1 MGAIVMVRGRRS
13 GTEAVPSPRVVA
25 GTPCAGR
32 GGGAVRRAVVVL
44 IVLALPCASA
54 QWTNDSTW
62 RTFNNPMSS
71 FLDTVISGS
80 MRTSAMAARFGYAE
94 AVAEPAPSAAQHAT
108 VEWRP
113 ATFSRLPQ
121 RLVIDDLAAS
131 YVDVP
136 EMRHQ
141 VAELLEAGL
150 QIYEAFADEQ
160 GRPHDVAFAFSFF
173 VVVHY
178 MVATGQ
184 EPPEEGVDALL
195 EAVTYAFGVDE
206 VFAAAG
212 DAERQALYEFLVAT
226 SMFTTFGA
234 QAGAESGDQ
243 EISEAFRVLAAGSL
257 EAVLGA
263 DLDRTAFTTA
273 GLVIR

>member
-1 MGAIVMVRGRRS
+1 
-13 GTEAVPSPRVVA
+13 
-25 GTPCAGR
+25 
-32 GGGAVRRAVVVL
+32 VRRAVVVL

-80 MRTSAMAARFGYAE
+80 MRTNAMAARFGYSDSAG
-94 AVAEPAPSAAQHAT
+94 APATAA
-108 VEWRP
+108 WRP
-113 ATFSRLPQ
+113 ATFVSLPY
-121 RLVIDDLAAS
+121 RLVVDDLAAS
-131 YVDVP
+131 YVDLP
-136 EMRHQ
+136 EMRPQ

-178 MVATGQ
+178 LVATGQ
-184 EPPEEGVDALL
+184 EPPEAGVDALL
-195 EAVTYAFGVDE
+195 ETVTHAFGVDE
-206 VFAAAG
+206 AFAAAG
-212 DAERQALYEFLVAT
+212 DPERQALYEFLAA
-226 SMFTTFGA
+226 SAMFTTFGA
-234 QAGAESGDQ
+234 QAGAASGDP
-243 EISEAFRVLAAGSL
+243 EISEAFRVLAAESL

-263 DLDRTAFTTA
+263 GLDRTTFTTA